1 MDVFRVSVTALHIAQ
16 LRRGLSVIVEFIL
29 AAATAPIAATH
40 LKASINGSMP
50 NGSENVIYNVG
61 YLSEV

>member
-1 MDVFRVSVTALHIAQ
+1 VSVTALHIAQ
-16 LRRGLSVIVEFIL
+16 MRRGLSVIVEFIL
-29 AAATAPIAATH
+29 ILAAVTAPIAATH